1 MISAAALSTAV
12 LSASVATAAPEHP
25 SQARDLAAKQ
35 CHAEKKADKA
45 AFKSLYGDHA
55 MRKCIKGETPESED
69 ELRNAAQECK
79 AERDA
84 DPAGFQATYGSE
96 EGSRNAYGK
105 CVSSKVKAENSEDVE
120 EFDNA
125 AQECKAERAEDPEA
139 FKETYG
145 TKGKRNALGKCVSGK
160 VKNAEDEEEPTE
172 EV

>member
-1 MISAAALSTAV
+1 MISAAALSTAL

-25 SQARDLAAKQ
+25 SQAQDLAAKQ
-35 CHAEKKADKA
+35 CHAEKRADKA

-55 MRKCIKGETPESED
+55 MRKCIKRETPESED
-69 ELRNAAQECK
+69 ELKNAAQECR
-79 AERDA
+79 AERTA
-84 DPAGFQATYGSE
+84 DPEGFQTTYGSDQ
-96 EGSRNAYGK
+96 GRSAFGR
-105 CVSSKVKAENSEDVE
+105 CVSGKVRAENKEDVE

-160 VKNAEDEEEPTE
+160 VKKADDEVEPTE
-172 EV
+172 QV